1 MIRTCLIAAWI
12 FLSHAA
18 AQTIPYEAN
27 YQFGGHI
34 PSANS
39 WGGPFALDLV
49 PVAGGL
55 GGKVWLRQTP
65 DGILIFGRITG
76 GRLEYARFPAEMGTR
91 AYVGIW
97 LAASRDV
104 EMPELGWGNQF
115 GLTNCKHIDNP
126 PRGSLEGCQSWEAR
140 QLKYREQLRRVFV
153 RHWKLAP
160 GVPFETDASEAYRNA
175 LAFMSDRDHLDFA
188 KLEPRGGPLMDL
200 WDFEIFIRWSDFPPA
215 NLLKISKIYFA
226 LDLCEPDHPCSSTS
240 PNRKDGDPST
250 FRELTLE
257 RPKVSSTSPCGHPL
271 EQTDLF
277 GNRYPAWYF
286 PNTEGRAADTF
297 ALENDIRGYQ
307 YNPDG
312 LSPIPVWKHYFS
324 KPVGTAEVVC
334 GPDLRYVAGTK
345 TYGSDGVFVQ
355 GRAFVQ
361 AGTKTYVSVHGHMQR
376 FDPIIDENQLG
387 TWDLADGAHLLR
399 SGPTVGTLS
408 PLGSGQCGSCPTAD
422 LTIYHLS
429 PATGITVAFQ
439 EQLVLDGQHTA
450 DGDIQVAP
458 DWRTLTVYRSAST
471 SSADQTVAKE
481 AWSSKRYC
489 LSGVMYEECGD
500 GPSTAPP
507 SPRQI
512 QWTR

>member
-1 MIRTCLIAAWI
+1 M
-12 FLSHAA
+12 
-18 AQTIPYEAN
+18 
-27 YQFGGHI
+27 
-34 PSANS
+34 
-39 WGGPFALDLV
+39 DLV
-49 PVAGGL
+49 PVAGGP

-76 GRLEYARFPAEMGTR
+76 GRLEYAGFPAEMGPR

-115 GLTNCKHIDNP
+115 GLTNCKDIDNP

-160 GVPFETDASEAYRNA
+160 GVSFETDASEAYRNA
-175 LAFMSDRDHLDFA
+175 LAFMSDRDRLDFA

-250 FRELTLE
+250 FRELALE

-271 EQTDLF
+271 EEEDLDL
-277 GNRYPAWYF
+277 NRHPAWYF
-286 PNTEGRAADTF
+286 PNAEGRADDTF
-297 ALENDIRGYQ
+297 ALENYIGGYQ
-307 YNPDG
+307 YNPEG
-312 LSPIPVWKHYFS
+312 VSPIPVWKHYFS
-324 KPVGTAEVVC
+324 KSLGTAEVVC
-334 GPDLRYVAGTK
+334 GPDLRYVAGEDI
-345 TYGSDGVFVQ
+345 YF
-355 GRAFVQ
+355 
-361 AGTKTYVSVHGHMQR
+361 
-376 FDPIIDENQLG
+376 FDDPFDAIIDENHLE
-387 TWDLADGAHLLR
+387 TRDLADGAHLLR
-399 SGPTVGTLS
+399 SGPTVGTYS
-408 PLGSGQCGSCPTAD
+408 PLGNGFCGACPTAD

-439 EQLVLDGQHTA
+439 ERLVLDGQHTA

-458 DWRTLTVYRSAST
+458 DWRTVTVYRSAPT
-471 SSADQTVAKE
+471 SSADQKDGEEV
-481 AWSSKRYC
+481 WSSKRYC
-489 LSGVMYEECGD
+489 LSGVEYEECGD
-500 GPSTAPP
+500 GPSTPPP